1 MDIREFLKIDSSR
14 LNADILVDKIEEDTE
29 VFETVWEVM
38 LEDTYPL
45 SMRASRVIWLFAIKH
60 PYYVEPRMS
69 EIISILPEIKTE
81 SVWRNMLNVISLF
94 PIPEEQTGTVFDICY
109 GLVESQGSAIAVKAN
124 AMTIL
129 YNISNIEPELKIEL
143 ITLFE
148 SQKDAESAAIF
159 ARSKILLQKLYK
171 DIS

>member
-109 GLVESQGSAIAVKAN
+109 GLVESQGSPIAVRAN

>member
-14 LNADILVDKIEEDTE
+14 LNADIIVDKIEEDTE
-29 VFETVWEVM
+29 VFETVWEIM

-60 PYYVEPRMS
+60 PYYVEPRLS
-69 EIISILPEIKTE
+69 EIIRILPEIKTE
-81 SVWRNMLNVISLF
+81 SVWRNLLNVISLF
-94 PIPEEQTGTVFDICY
+94 SIPEEQTDTVFDLCY
-109 GLVESQGSAIAVKAN
+109 GIVESQGSAIAVKAN

-148 SQKDAESAAIF
+148 SQMDAESAAIY

>member
-1 MDIREFLKIDSSR
+1 MDIREFLQIDSSR
-14 LNADILVDKIEEDTE
+14 LNAEILVDKIEEDPE
-29 VFETVWEVM
+29 VFETVWEIM

-60 PYYVEPRMS
+60 PYYLEPRLP
-69 EIISILPEIKTE
+69 EIISILPGIKTE
-81 SVWRNMLNVISLF
+81 SVWRNLLNMISLLS
-94 PIPEEQTGTVFDICY
+94 IPSAHTGSLFNLCY
-109 GLVESQGSAIAVKAN
+109 GLVESPTTAIAVKAN

-148 SQKDAESAAIF
+148 SQRDTESAAIF
-159 ARSKILLQKLYK
+159 ARSEILLKKLYK
-171 DIS
+171 EVK

>member
-14 LNADILVDKIEEDTE
+14 LNADILVDKIEEDTD
-29 VFETVWEVM
+29 VFDLVWEIM

-60 PYYVEPRMS
+60 QYYVEPRLS

-81 SVWRNMLNVISLF
+81 SVWRNMLNMISIVS
-94 PIPEEQTGTVFDICY
+94 IPEKHAGTLFDLCY
-109 GLVESQGSAIAVKAN
+109 GLVESQGTAIAVKAN

-129 YNISNIEPELKIEL
+129 YNISKTEPELKMEL

-148 SQKDAESAAIF
+148 SQKDSESAAIF

-171 DIS
+171 DVS

>member
-1 MDIREFLKIDSSR
+1 MDIREFFKIDSSR

-69 EIISILPEIKTE
+69 EIISILPGRK
-81 SVWRNMLNVISLF
+81 SFYRNYIRIF
-94 PIPEEQTGTVFDICY
+94 PDRVKNLPTRMDTTG
-109 GLVESQGSAIAVKAN
+109 
-124 AMTIL
+124 
-129 YNISNIEPELKIEL
+129 
-143 ITLFE
+143 
-148 SQKDAESAAIF
+148 
-159 ARSKILLQKLYK
+159 
-171 DIS
+171 

>member
-1 MDIREFLKIDSSR
+1 MDIREFLQIDSSR
-14 LNADILVDKIEEDTE
+14 LNADILVDKIEEDPE
-29 VFETVWEVM
+29 VFEIMWEIM

-60 PYYVEPRMS
+60 PYYLEPRLS
-69 EIISILPEIKTE
+69 EMIGILPGVKTE
-81 SVWRNMLNVISLF
+81 PVRRNLLNVISLL
-94 PIPEEQTGTVFDICY
+94 PIPAAHAGQLFELCY
-109 GLVESQGSAIAVKAN
+109 GLVVSPASAVAVKAN

-148 SQKDAESAAIF
+148 SEKDTESAAIL
-159 ARSKILLQKLYK
+159 ARSEILLKKLYK
-171 DIS
+171 EIR

>member
-1 MDIREFLKIDSSR
+1 MDVREFLKIDSSR
-14 LNADILVDKIEEDTE
+14 LNADILVDKIEEDTD
-29 VFETVWEVM
+29 VFEIVWEIM
-38 LEDTYPL
+38 LEDSYPL

-60 PYYVEPRMS
+60 PYYVEPRIS
-69 EIISILPEIKTE
+69 EIINLLPKIKTE
-81 SVWRNMLNVISLF
+81 SVWRNMLNVISLLS
-94 PIPEEQTGTVFDICY
+94 IPKKHTGSLFDLCY
-109 GLVESQGSAIAVKAN
+109 GLVESQGTAIAVKAN

-148 SQKDAESAAIF
+148 SQMASESAAIF